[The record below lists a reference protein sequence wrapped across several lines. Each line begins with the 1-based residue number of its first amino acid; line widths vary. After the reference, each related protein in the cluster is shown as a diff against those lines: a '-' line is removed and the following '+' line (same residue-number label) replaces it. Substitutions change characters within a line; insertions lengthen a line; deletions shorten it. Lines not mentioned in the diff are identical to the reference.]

1 MKPRRGK
8 GRTRNINPAQDTREH
23 NYINPPEKRNQNP
36 ALPTHQRQ
44 TRPRRNPTQ
53 PHNARPKQKSPTPQK
68 KPDTEDNHNPNPNQ
82 KHERAPGETH
92 TRPHKK
98 NTKRHETSA
107 QARNLNQ
114 NPNTYKTIR
123 TQPLPEE
130 EIGTDN
136 KHHTTK
142 KMKEGTSETNTRR
155 EVEERD
161 TR

>member
-23 NYINPPEKRNQNP
+23 NYINPPERRNQKP
-36 ALPTHQRQ
+36 GLTYTPKT
-44 TRPRRNPTQ
+44 
-53 PHNARPKQKSPTPQK
+53 NAPQK
-68 KPDTEDNHNPNPNQ
+68 KPDTEDNHNPNQ
-82 KHERAPGETH
+82 KHEHAPGETH

-98 NTKRHETSA
+98 NTKRHETNA

>member
-1 MKPRRGK
+1 MKPRRG
-8 GRTRNINPAQDTREH
+8 REEPETQTPAQDTREH

-36 ALPTHQRQ
+36 TLPTRQRQ

-53 PHNARPKQKSPTPQK
+53 PHNAQPKQKSPTPHA
-68 KPDTEDNHNPNPNQ
+68 KPDTKDNHDPNQ

-92 TRPHKK
+92 ARPHKK
-98 NTKRHETSA
+98 NTKRHEINA

-114 NPNTYKTIR
+114 NPNRYKTIR

-130 EIGTDN
+130 EIGADN

-142 KMKEGTSETNTRR
+142 EMKEGTSETNTRR